1 MEHWSDDSGFDVFS
15 QNSNTPLLQHSGLG
29 SVSMANSFIWLKDQI
44 RDAFKITDRTM
55 RARAVDIIDYEVE
68 ELDNIFGILVLGA
81 FVGIPSP
88 PIYISTQLLPLMEQE
103 LGVMLSKVATAHDPL
118 GELFSVLGID

>member
-1 MEHWSDDSGFDVFS
+1 
-15 QNSNTPLLQHSGLG
+15 
-29 SVSMANSFIWLKDQI
+29 MAKSLIWLKNQI

-55 RARAVDIIDYEVE
+55 RARAVDIIEYEVE

-88 PIYISTQLLPLMEQE
+88 PIYISTQLLPLMEQD
-103 LGVMLSKVATAHDPL
+103 LGVMLSKVSTAHDPL

>member
-1 MEHWSDDSGFDVFS
+1 MKNHF
-15 QNSNTPLLQHSGLG
+15 N
-29 SVSMANSFIWLKDQI
+29 WLKQKFVSTFKLTDQG
-44 RDAFKITDRTM
+44 M
-55 RARAVDIIDYEVE
+55 RARAVDIIEYEVA

-88 PIYISTQLLPLMEQE
+88 PIFVSTQLLPLMEKE
-103 LGVMLSKVATAHDPL
+103 LGVMLTKVSTAHDPL